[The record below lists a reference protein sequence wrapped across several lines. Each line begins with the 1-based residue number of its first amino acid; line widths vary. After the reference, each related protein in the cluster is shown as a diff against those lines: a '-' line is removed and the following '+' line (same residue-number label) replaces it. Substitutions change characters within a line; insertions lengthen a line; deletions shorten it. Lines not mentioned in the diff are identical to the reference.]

1 MLSSVFLVFDTL
13 SKGLKM
19 GRETK
24 SLFPVKFEETIE
36 MPIEDVRKELKITPI
51 KECLGRYQYPK
62 LKDEGLS

>member
-24 SLFPVKFEETIE
+24 SPVKFEETIE

-51 KECLGRYQYPK
+51 KECLSRYQYPK

>member
-51 KECLGRYQYPK
+51 KECLSRYQYPK